1 METILL
7 GLSDV
12 FTANT
17 LLFVAFGVSIG
28 IFVGAIPG
36 LNSLMAIAI
45 AIPITFYMSPLPA
58 IAFLVGVNKGGTY
71 GGSISAVL
79 LNTPGSPEAAATA
92 FDGYPLTQQG
102 KAQKALK
109 MALYSS
115 VFGDTFS
122 DIVLILVAAPI
133 ALIAL
138 RMGPPEMTAVLLFAF
153 TMIAGLVGRSLYKGV
168 IAAALGI
175 VVSSIG
181 LDPITATPRLT
192 FGFIELQDGI
202 PLLTMAIGLLALT
215 EVIVQFEQR
224 GKTTA
229 NAMAALKSGSKEDR
243 SLSRQEFRSCLRTL
257 LRSSIIGTGCG
268 AMPGIGA
275 SVTPFLGYSAA
286 KRASTDP
293 NKFGTG
299 AIEGIAASEAANS
312 AVVGA
317 NLIPLLTL
325 GIPGSAT
332 AALLI
337 GAFLIHG
344 IVPGP
349 TMFEQHGRLIYGLF
363 GAMLIANFCTLII
376 GSFGLRIFAAVLNL
390 PRYVI
395 FPVVVIL
402 CLAGAYLADNSMFSV
417 FLAIVF
423 AVLGYIMRKL
433 EFPYVT
439 FIIGFILGPLF
450 ENTLSQ
456 SLILSG
462 NDLTIFLTRPIS
474 LGFVLLSA
482 FSLWRF
488 STRAAERTASPT
500 A

>member
-1 METILL
+1 MT
-7 GLSDV
+7 
-12 FTANT
+12 
-17 LLFVAFGVSIG
+17 IG
-28 IFVGAIPG
+28 IVVGAIPG
-36 LNSLMAIAI
+36 LNSVMAIAI

-71 GGSISAVL
+71 GGSISAIL

-122 DIVLILVAAPI
+122 DIVLIMVAAPI

-153 TMIAGLVGRSLYKGV
+153 TMIAGLVGRSLYKGL

-192 FGFIELQDGI
+192 FGFIQLQDGI
-202 PLLTMAIGLLALT
+202 PLLTMAIGLLALS
-215 EVIVQFEQR
+215 EVIVQLEQR
-224 GKTTA
+224 GKSTT
-229 NAMAALKSGSKEDR
+229 NAMAALKSGNKEDR
-243 SLSRQEFRSCLRTL
+243 ALSWQEFRSCMRTL

-275 SVTPFLGYSAA
+275 SVTPFLGYGAA
-286 KRASTDP
+286 RRASKNPDA
-293 NKFGTG
+293 FGKG

-337 GAFLIHG
+337 SAFLIHG
-344 IVPGP
+344 MVPGP

-376 GSFGLRIFAAVLNL
+376 GSFGLRVFAAVRNL
-390 PRYVI
+390 PRHVI

-402 CLAGAYLADNSMFSV
+402 CLSGAYLADNSLFSV

-456 SLILSG
+456 SLIMSG
-462 NDLTIFLTRPIS
+462 NDPLIFFTRPIA
-474 LGFVLLSA
+474 LGFVLLSL

-488 STRAAERTASPT
+488 MARPAQRPT
-500 A
+500 ATSE

>member
-122 DIVLILVAAPI
+122 DIVLILIAAPI

-243 SLSRQEFRSCLRTL
+243 SLSRQEFCSCLRTL